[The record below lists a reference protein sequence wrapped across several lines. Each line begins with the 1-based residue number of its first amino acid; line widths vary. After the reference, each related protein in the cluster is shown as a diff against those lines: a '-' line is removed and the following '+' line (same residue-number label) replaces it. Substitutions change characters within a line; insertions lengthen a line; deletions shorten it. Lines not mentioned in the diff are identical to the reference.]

1 MSVKTASQCTFFVFT
16 LVHSGPFHQ
25 WVYLPCGS
33 IQNNRYYGQILGN
46 CGLKRKTKQGS
57 QPGNTDSWNRRWTV
71 CRRCVAIDSQFS
83 KLYFRGRNTIYWALC
98 LTRLVLLPPCIA
110 GLFSSYDDSQL
121 FQVVLLWS
129 EFHLLSLVSLDRFSH
144 HHVSPASFPPI
155 MTRSSPSCSFM
166 VRIPSTEF
174 CVSLDRF
181 SYHPVSPASFLPRMT
196 HNSPS
201 CTFVV
206 RILST
211 EPCVS
216 LDWFSYH
223 PVSPALP
230 LL

>member
-46 CGLKRKTKQGS
+46 CGLKRKMKRGS

-83 KLYFRGRNTIYWALC
+83 KLYFHGRNTIYWA
-98 LTRLVLLPPCIA
+98 
-110 GLFSSYDDSQL
+110 
-121 FQVVLLWS
+121 
-129 EFHLLSLVSLDRFSH
+129 SLDW
-144 HHVSPASFPPI
+144 
-155 MTRSSPSCSFM
+155 
-166 VRIPSTEF
+166 
-174 CVSLDRF
+174 L
-181 SYHPVSPASFLPRMT
+181 SYHPVSPASFTSMMT
-196 HNSPS
+196 RNSPS
-201 CTFVV
+201 CTCVV

-216 LDWFSYH
+216 LDQFSYH
-223 PVSPALP
+223 HALP
-230 LL
+230 ASFPPMMTRNSSKLYSCGQNSIYWALSHWIGSPTTMYRQPLSLL